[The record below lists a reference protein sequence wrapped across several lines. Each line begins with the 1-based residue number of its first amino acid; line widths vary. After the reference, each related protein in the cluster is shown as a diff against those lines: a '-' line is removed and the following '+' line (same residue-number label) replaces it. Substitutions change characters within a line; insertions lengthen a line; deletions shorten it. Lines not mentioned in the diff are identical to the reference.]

1 MCVYIYY
8 VCVDLGA
15 AVAAELNAA
24 DIYIYIMCAWTW
36 ERGSEVPQIHTLR
49 NRAST
54 TGFSEE
60 DRGLVTEV

>member
-24 DIYIYIMCAWTW
+24 DIYIYYVCVDLG
-36 ERGSEVPQIHTLR
+36 ERE
-49 NRAST
+49 
-54 TGFSEE
+54 
-60 DRGLVTEV
+60 

>member
-24 DIYIYIMCAWTW
+24 VAAELNAADIYTYIMCAWTW
-36 ERGSEVPQIHTLR
+36 EL
-49 NRAST
+49 
-54 TGFSEE
+54 
-60 DRGLVTEV
+60 L